1 MVKMKIS
8 DRVLNFQESVTLKLN
23 AEVVKLQEAGQE
35 VINLTAG
42 QLPFKPDFEFI
53 KNIKQEA
60 NFLKSFQYSPVA
72 GFNEL
77 RLKIKTWMEKERRVS
92 FENSDVIISSGAK
105 HVISNVLCS
114 LINPGD
120 EVVVIA
126 PYWVSYPAMI
136 ELYGGKVKVVKSDF
150 YDHYC
155 PDIDGIKAAINNN
168 TKAIIINSPN
178 NHVGTVYKAEWMD
191 KLAALLE
198 NYPDISIISDEIYK
212 ELNYYDPEPSYFYQ
226 SIPSLLNRTIII
238 SGISK
243 VMASTGL
250 RIGWA
255 VGPKQFIKKVSV
267 LQGQT
272 TSGANS
278 LIQLALM
285 QYDFDSLQEYLNPI
299 KNHLRKNA
307 NILRDKL
314 REKKLS
320 HKWYQ
325 VDGAFYYL
333 LDLTNLPIMD
343 YFEESEKGLDCA
355 EKVCQKILSDCGVA
369 LVPGGDFGAPNTARL
384 SLVANNEVFAKAI
397 DLIIDCVL
405 KKKVN

>member
-1 MVKMKIS
+1 MKAS
-8 DRVLNFQESVTLKLN
+8 DRISNFRESVTLKMN
-23 AEVVKLQEAGQE
+23 AEVVKLQSMGQK
-35 VINLTAG
+35 VVNLTAG

-53 KNIKQEA
+53 KNIKQES
-60 NFLKSFQYSPVA
+60 NFLKSFQYSPVP
-72 GFNEL
+72 GFPEL
-77 RLKIKTWMEKERRVS
+77 REKVKKWMGDERRIN
-92 FENSDVIISSGAK
+92 FENSEVLISSGAK
-105 HVISNVLCS
+105 HVIANVLCG

-120 EVVVIA
+120 EVIIIA
-126 PYWVSYPAMI
+126 PFWVSYPAMI
-136 ELYGGKVKVVKSDF
+136 NLYGGVVKIVGSDF
-150 YDHYC
+150 YNHYS
-155 PDIDGIKAAINNN
+155 PDVEDIKSAITDK

-178 NHVGTVYKAEWMD
+178 NPVGTVYKNEWMRD
-191 KLAALLE
+191 FGNLMIS
-198 NYPDISIISDEIYK
+198 YPGISIISDEIYR
-212 ELNYYDPEPSYFYQ
+212 ELNYYDPGPTYFYQ
-226 SIPSLLNRTIII
+226 YDESLLERTVII

-255 VGPKQFIKKVSV
+255 LGPIDFIKKIST

-278 LIQLALM
+278 LIQRALLN
-285 QYDFDSLQEYLNPI
+285 YDFTQLEEYLAPI

-314 REKKLS
+314 RENNLS

-333 LDLTNLPIMD
+333 LDLKNLPVMENFSHGEDQGD
-343 YFEESEKGLDCA
+343 YATEI
-355 EKVCQKILSDCGVA
+355 CQKVLAEEGVA
-369 LVPGGDFGAPNTARL
+369 LVPGSDFGAPNTARL
-384 SLVANNEVFAKAI
+384 SLVADNDVFSMAI
-397 DLIIDCVL
+397 DSLIKCLL

>member
-1 MVKMKIS
+1 MKVS
-8 DRVLNFQESVTLKLN
+8 ERVSNFQESVTLKLN
-23 AEVVKLQEAGQE
+23 AEVVRMQDAGQK

-42 QLPFKPDFEFI
+42 QLPFKPDQEFI
-53 KNIKQEA
+53 KNMKQEA

-72 GFNEL
+72 GYPEL
-77 RLKIKTWMEKERRVS
+77 REKIKNWMADERKVVS
-92 FENSDVIISSGAK
+92 RNSDVIISSGAK

-120 EVVVIA
+120 EVIIIA
-126 PYWVSYPAMI
+126 PFWVSYPAMI
-136 ELYGGKVKVVKSDF
+136 ELYGGVAKIVKSDF

-155 PDIDGIKAAINNN
+155 PNIDGVKAAITDK
-168 TKAIIINSPN
+168 TKAIIVNSPN
-178 NHVGTVYKAEWMD
+178 NPVGTVYKPEWMSEF
-191 KLAALLE
+191 ASLLE
-198 NYPDISIISDEIYK
+198 KHPKINLISDEIYK
-212 ELNYYDPEPSYFYQ
+212 ELNYYDPEPRYFYQ
-226 SIPSLLNRTIII
+226 ENQNLLDRTIII

-243 VMASTGL
+243 IMAATGL

-255 VGPKQFIKKVSV
+255 LGPKEFIKKVST

-278 LIQLALM
+278 IAQLALLH
-285 QYDFDSLQEYLNPI
+285 YNFDLITEYLNPI
-299 KNHLRKNA
+299 KDHLRRNA

-314 REKKLS
+314 RENNLS

-333 LDLTNLPIMD
+333 LDLKNLPIMD
-343 YFEESEKGLDCA
+343 HFMADDENQDFAGEI
-355 EKVCQKILSDCGVA
+355 CQKVLVEAGVA
-369 LVPGGDFGAPNTARL
+369 MVPGSDFGAPNTARL
-384 SLVANNEVFAKAI
+384 SLVSDNQVFSEALDK
-397 DLIIDCVL
+397 IIECLL

>member
-1 MVKMKIS
+1 MKIS

-23 AEVVKLQEAGQE
+23 AEVVKLQESGHE

-42 QLPFKPDFEFI
+42 QLPFKPDFDFI

-60 NFLKSFQYSPVA
+60 NFLKAFQYSPVP
-72 GFNEL
+72 GFPEL
-77 RLKIKTWMEKERRVS
+77 RNKIKNWMSADRKVE
-92 FENSDVIISSGAK
+92 FNNMDVIISSGAK
-105 HVISNVLCS
+105 HVISNILCS

-120 EVVVIA
+120 EVIIIA

-136 ELYGGKVKVVKSDF
+136 ELYGGVTKVVQSDF

-155 PDIDGIKAAINNN
+155 PDVEGIRKLITKK
-168 TKAIIINSPN
+168 TKAIIVNSPN
-178 NHVGTVYKAEWMD
+178 NPVGTVYKPEWMEQFS
-191 KLAALLE
+191 LLMKE
-198 NYPDISIISDEIYK
+198 HPNISLISDEIYR
-212 ELNYYDPEPSYFYQ
+212 ELNFYDPMPTYFYQ
-226 SIPSLLNRTIII
+226 NDKDLLNRTIII

-255 VGPKQFIKKVSV
+255 VGPKDFIKKVGV

-278 LIQLALM
+278 LIQLALL
-285 QYDFDSLQEYLNPI
+285 QYDFNKLNDYLGPI

-307 NILRDKL
+307 NCLRDKL
-314 REKKLS
+314 RENNLS

-325 VDGAFYYL
+325 VDGAFYFL
-333 LDLTNLPIMD
+333 LDLKNLPIMD
-343 YFEESEKGLDCA
+343 HFLSEDDSKDFA
-355 EKVCQKILSDCGVA
+355 TEICQKILMDCGVA
-369 LVPGGDFGAPNTARL
+369 LVPGSDFGAPNTARM
-384 SLVANNEVFAKAI
+384 SLVANNEIFSKAI
-397 DLIIDCVL
+397 DLLIECIQ
-405 KKKVN
+405 KKKLN

>member
-1 MVKMKIS
+1 MKVS
-8 DRVLNFQESVTLKLN
+8 ERVLNFQESVTLKLN
-23 AEVVKLQEAGQE
+23 AEVVKMQEQGQK

-42 QLPFKPDFEFI
+42 QLPFKPDHDFI
-53 KNIKQEA
+53 KNVKQEA

-72 GFNEL
+72 GFPEL
-77 RLKIKTWMEKERRVS
+77 RDKIKSWSSEQRRVS
-92 FENSDVIISSGAK
+92 LNDKDVIISSGAK

-120 EVVVIA
+120 EVIIIA

-136 ELYGGKVKVVKSDF
+136 NLFGGVVKVVNSDF

-155 PDIDGIKAAINNN
+155 PDIDGVKAAITNK
-168 TKAIIINSPN
+168 TKAIIVNSPN
-178 NHVGTVYKAEWMD
+178 NPVGTVYKNEWMNSFASLMKD
-191 KLAALLE
+191 HPNINL
-198 NYPDISIISDEIYK
+198 ISDEIYK

-226 SIPSLLNRTIII
+226 SEPELLDRTIII

-243 VMASTGL
+243 IMASTGL

-255 VGPKQFIKKVSV
+255 IGPKSFIKKVST

-272 TSGANS
+272 TSGASS
-278 LIQLALM
+278 LVQLALLN
-285 QYDFDSLQEYLNPI
+285 YDFSLLDNYLDPI

-307 NILRDKL
+307 NTLRDKL
-314 REKKLS
+314 RENNLA

-333 LDLTNLPIMD
+333 LDLRNLPIMD
-343 YFEESEKGLDCA
+343 YFKSGDDLGDYA
-355 EKVCQKILSDCGVA
+355 ADVCQKILADAGVA
-369 LVPGGDFGAPNTARL
+369 MVPGSDFGAPNTARL
-384 SLVANNEVFAKAI
+384 SLVANNDVFSEAI
-397 DLIIDCVL
+397 QKIIECVL